1 MTGTLNSAARPAA
14 TSVTVSVGDG
24 TATAGT
30 DFAVVSS
37 FTLTIPAKA
46 TSANRTFTLTPTDDG
61 VAEGAETL
69 TVGGTTTATGLTVD
83 SATLT
88 ILDNDTASTK
98 VTLSLNP
105 TRVSEGAGRTTVTVT
120 GTLDEAA
127 RATATSVTVSVGD
140 GTATAGTDFAAVA
153 SFTLTVPARATTGSQ
168 TFILTPT
175 DDGVAEGAET
185 LTVGGSAGGL
195 SVDSATLTILDNDTA
210 SAKVTLSLNPTS
222 VSEGTGATTVT
233 VTGTL
238 DEAARATATSVTVSV
253 GDGTAVAGTDFAAVS
268 SFTLT
273 IPARATSANRTF
285 TLTPTDDVVA
295 EGAETLTVGG
305 STAGLSVDS
314 ATLTILDNDTSP
326 TRVLLSVNPSTV
338 SEGAGGTTVT
348 VTGTLDRAARPTA
361 TSVTVSVGN
370 GTAIAGT
377 DFTTVSSFALTIP
390 ANVRTGSQT
399 FTLTPTDDVVAE
411 GAETLTVSGTTV
423 ATGLTVDSATLT
435 ITDNDTAPTRVTLS
449 ANPDSVSEGAG
460 RTTVTVTGA
469 PERRGASH
477 RDVGDRVAGKRHGH
491 RGNRLHRG
499 LDLHVDH
506 SPQSDDRQPD
516 VHVDADRRR
525 CGRGAP
531 RRWR

>member
-1 MTGTLNSAARPAA
+1 MA
-14 TSVTVSVGDG
+14 
-24 TATAGT
+24 
-30 DFAVVSS
+30 
-37 FTLTIPAKA
+37 
-46 TSANRTFTLTPTDDG
+46 
-61 VAEGAETL
+61 
-69 TVGGTTTATGLTVD
+69 
-83 SATLT
+83 
-88 ILDNDTASTK
+88 
-98 VTLSLNP
+98 
-105 TRVSEGAGRTTVTVT
+105 
-120 GTLDEAA
+120 
-127 RATATSVTVSVGD
+127 
-140 GTATAGTDFAAVA
+140 TATAGTDFAAVA

-185 LTVGGSAGGL
+185 LTVGGSAGRL

-222 VSEGTGATTVT
+222 VSEGAGATTVT

-285 TLTPTDDVVA
+285 TLTPTDDGVA

-326 TRVLLSVNPSTV
+326 TRVLLSLNPFTV

-390 ANVRTGSQT
+390 ANVRIGSQT

-411 GAETLTVSGTTV
+411 GAETLTVSGTTA

-469 PERRGASH
+469 LNGAALPTATSVTVSLGNGTATAGTDFTAVSSFTLTIPA
-477 RDVGDRVAGKRHGH
+477 RATTGSQTFTLTPTDDEVAEGAETLTVSGTTTGLSVDSATLTINDNDTASTKVTLSL
-491 RGNRLHRG
+491 NRPASRK
-499 LDLHVDH
+499 
-506 SPQSDDRQPD
+506 
-516 VHVDADRRR
+516 
-525 CGRGAP
+525 AP
-531 RRWR
+531 AGPPSR